1 LTLRP
6 DYRAWQDTRFSP
18 LASVRKILEH
28 AESQCLNQGARLTD
42 KRKAVLTGLLQ
53 SERALSAYELIDYC
67 RDQLGEKLP
76 PMSIYRILEFLEAQQ
91 LVHKLK
97 LANRFVACTH
107 ITCDHRHEVPQ
118 FLVCTNC
125 FRVAET
131 SLSKST
137 LGTIK
142 RNVKEVGF
150 ELVSP
155 QLEINCLCG
164 DCSSQ

>member
-1 LTLRP
+1 M
-6 DYRAWQDTRFSP
+6 
-18 LASVRKILEH
+18 ASVKKILEH
-28 AESQCLNQGARLTD
+28 AESQCDNHGVRLTD
-42 KRKAVLTGLLQ
+42 KRKTVLTGLLQ
-53 SERALSAYELIDYC
+53 SKRALSAYELIDYC

-76 PMSIYRILEFLEAQQ
+76 PMSIYRILEFLESEQ

-97 LANRFVACTH
+97 LTNRYVACTH

-118 FLVCTNC
+118 FLVCTQC

-155 QLEINCLCG
+155 QLEINCLCAE
-164 DCSSQ
+164 CSQE